1 MLDEVIAF
9 AIVLVAFEFVLLC
22 MVPPKL
28 RLRVLGSESLKI
40 TIHIGMLIVN
50 LYVHWGT
57 VVGTM
62 SATLSF
68 VTSLATIWLA
78 TKVFGFIKDG
88 RYYHVGWVKYSL
100 EEIK

>member
-9 AIVLVAFEFVLLC
+9 AIVLVAFEFVILC
-22 MVPPKL
+22 MVPPKHRL
-28 RLRVLGSESLKI
+28 RLLGNEGARI
-40 TIHIGMLIVN
+40 AIHLGMLIVN

-68 VTSLATIWLA
+68 VTSLGTLWLA
-78 TKVFGFIKDG
+78 AKVFGHIKDG

-100 EEIK
+100 SEIK